1 MFNWAEACETQLKR
15 TILQLQR
22 NNYGGCLFAV
32 RLLFI
37 LLRTPYSAVMRVRL
51 QITSFVVAALYSGM
65 WWWRWARAGAG
76 SRMWSRFGW
85 FSGSVCIGS
94 VAGAVAWGANMQAN
108 ALYYEAK
115 IASTSPAQQQY
126 YALYGLSKVWY
137 TAFPIM
143 YGVEFLCLIIPK
155 LMLLGRLADGA
166 TRSLQA
172 HIAGAKNF
180 RPFWIS
186 GRSLPMM
193 YKLIAS
199 SVIMLSLVSMV
210 SYLVAGAYYNLSS
223 GRLAQAAAACDAQ
236 GFNTTMSQSLFNE
249 GIVFDT
255 NANTA
260 QAIQNAS
267 EAVTLLLI
275 SFSYVVLVSWSVAI
289 FRIVE
294 RVAAHALAD
303 AAAHTGH
310 DRIDARTEMAV
321 AIVDDTMRAA
331 AEQRRRLVAAC
342 IIVLITFPARA
353 VFDVLH
359 AYSAFNDPSIC
370 SDVCGV
376 CQTDR
381 RLIHEWLNYTPEFQP
396 IVVALSSP
404 LPLTISLWLV
414 STAHARARAIAG
426 GDITPSDPTAA
437 HRAVT

>member
-1 MFNWAEACETQLKR
+1 
-15 TILQLQR
+15 
-22 NNYGGCLFAV
+22 
-32 RLLFI
+32 
-37 LLRTPYSAVMRVRL
+37 
-51 QITSFVVAALYSGM
+51 
-65 WWWRWARAGAG
+65 
-76 SRMWSRFGW
+76 
-85 FSGSVCIGS
+85 
-94 VAGAVAWGANMQAN
+94 MQAN

-353 VFDVLH
+353 AFDVMN
-359 AYSAFNDPSIC
+359 AFAAFDLQLNPACPLCDP
-370 SDVCGV
+370 
-376 CQTDR
+376 CQTQQW
-381 RLIHEWLNYTPEFQP
+381 LINTWIQYTPEFQP

-404 LPLTISLWLV
+404 LPLIVSIWLL
-414 STAHARARAIAG
+414 TAAHARAIAITAKVQRAGLG
-426 GDITPSDPTAA
+426 GALTTVFGRPVAPTPAKIDGGN
-437 HRAVT
+437 